1 MSVIAVDLGGTKI
14 RACLVDGAELGEIES
29 FEAQSARG
37 LAGRLPLIDERI
49 TGLLEKAGKEAEGIT
64 LAFPGLVDGR
74 SRRVTSTNA
83 KFDDAPSL
91 DLVEWFEERWELPF
105 KLENDAR
112 LACLGEWRYGA
123 GRGRESIVTVTLGTG
138 IGTGVVMGGRL
149 LRGTHGQA
157 GSLGGHFVLQVVDP
171 PRCTCGNLG
180 CAEAI
185 ASTWALRRDLDDL
198 PWEDRSRLVGERALD
213 SYGYAELFES
223 VRQVDPVALR
233 LLHRTCEAWSAQI
246 VSLIHAYDP
255 ETVVI
260 TGGVVGSAELFVPRI
275 QEHVAR
281 YAWTPQHQVE
291 ITVADNPETSVLL
304 GAAAYLRMDEDTET
318 L

>member
-14 RACLVDGAELGEIES
+14 RACLVDGAELGALES
-29 FEAQSARG
+29 FEARSARG
-37 LAGRLPLIDERI
+37 LAGRLPLIEERI
-49 TGLLEKAGKEAEGIT
+49 QGLMEKAGGAVDGIA

-74 SRRVTSTNA
+74 SRRVTATNA

-91 DLVEWFEERWELPF
+91 DLVEWFESRWELPF

-112 LACLGEWRYGA
+112 LACLGEWRHGA
-123 GRGRESIVTVTLGTG
+123 GRGRESIVTVVLGTG

-149 LRGTHGQA
+149 LRGSHGQA
-157 GSLGGHFVLQVVDP
+157 GSLGGHFVLQVADP

-180 CAEAI
+180 CAEAV
-185 ASTWALRRDLDDL
+185 ASTWALRRDLGEL
-198 PWEDRSRLVGERALD
+198 PREIRMRLLGDRPLD
-213 SYGYAELFES
+213 AYGYAELFES
-223 VRQVDPVALR
+223 VRKDDPAASR
-233 LLHRTCEAWSAQI
+233 LFDWTCKAWSAQI

-255 ETVVI
+255 EIVVI
-260 TGGVVGSAELFVPRI
+260 TGGVVRSAELFVPRI
-275 QEHVAR
+275 QEYVAQ

-304 GAAAYLRMDEDTET
+304 GAAAYLRMDEDRGT